1 MVTSSCGM
9 TQPILTGADRR
20 SLRAQGQLLTDLAT
34 IGHQGITDAVKAE
47 VNVQLERHQLIK
59 VRATELDRN
68 ARKALFEQ
76 IAESSNAALIG
87 TVGRTALLYRPNA
100 AAEEA

>member
-1 MVTSSCGM
+1 M

-20 SLRAQGQLLTDLAT
+20 SLRAQGQLLTDLAA

-47 VNVQLERHQLIK
+47 VSAQLERHELIK
-59 VRATELDRN
+59 IRATELDRK

-76 IAESSNAALIG
+76 MAESVDAALVG
-87 TVGRTALLYRPNA
+87 SVGRTALLYRQRA